1 MALPTMYIRWPLVCI
16 ATATETRPEKGGIL
30 ISVQVLPSS
39 VDLYTRGGLF
49 LAPPRPP
56 ARPPPPP
63 PGPPPVPCV
72 AASITLG
79 SSYAYWSSRA
89 PSYPS
94 GLRTLVQFCPPS
106 VER

>member
-1 MALPTMYIRWPLVCI
+1 MALPTMYIRWPLVCM

-39 VDLYTRGGLF
+39 VDLNTRGGLL

-56 ARPPPPP
+56 RPPRPRPAPTSTPPAPPPTPPAPPPTPPPPP

-79 SSYAYWSSRA
+79 SSYAY
-89 PSYPS
+89 
-94 GLRTLVQFCPPS
+94 
-106 VER
+106 